1 MNESLFILL
10 FLNII
15 LLFVSFIYL
24 VQNKLEKI
32 MKEEQM
38 KKSKEK

>member
-15 LLFVSFIYL
+15 LLFISFIYL

>member
-15 LLFVSFIYL
+15 LLFVSFVYL

>member
-10 FLNII
+10 FLNIV

-24 VQNKLEKI
+24 IQNKLEKI
-32 MKEEQM
+32 MKDEQI